1 MIEKLILVIFSRIKN
16 YMKIF
21 QFITFR
27 IKLQQVQNQ
36 LEPIRFYKT
45 DEFIVSLDGKI
56 KHLILLDYGLF
67 NKILIRL
74 NILLVLLVKK
84 WCYI

>member
-1 MIEKLILVIFSRIKN
+1 MIKKLILVIFSRIKN